1 MKIIDEIDETSISLS
16 LFIFITFFLMA
27 LIIYVFCIYECN
39 MKIEGS
45 KRKQFFGVTF
55 SD

>member
-27 LIIYVFCIYECN
+27 LIEMSFTFMN
-39 MKIEGS
+39 
-45 KRKQFFGVTF
+45 VT
-55 SD
+55 